1 MKRNNLIQMLV
12 ATLILCAMWQNAA
25 AERQSLTSIQLQAE
39 SFLANYPYQ
48 SPYPVQFRITPLD
61 PRLNLNACA
70 SALQIS
76 FTRNDKISGNT
87 SLKVSCPEPTNWK
100 IHLPVSVDLF
110 DDVLVTRIPLV
121 RGHAIS
127 KKDVK
132 FRKTNVSNL
141 NRGYFRHLDDL
152 KKLQVKQNL
161 PANRVL
167 NSSNLEAR
175 ELIKSGQKVTIIL
188 KFKGL
193 QVKSNGEALQSASE
207 GDLIKVRN
215 TESRKIIQGIVSAD
229 GQVQVSL

>member
-1 MKRNNLIQMLV
+1 MNRNNLLQILA
-12 ATLILCAMWQNAA
+12 ATLILSAVWQNAV
-25 AERQSLTSIQLQAE
+25 AERQSLASIQLQAE

-48 SPYPVQFRITPLD
+48 SPYPVQFKVTSLD
-61 PRLNLNACA
+61 PRLNLNACD

-87 SLKVSCPEPTNWK
+87 SLKVSCPQPTNWK
-100 IHLPVSVDLF
+100 IHLPVRVDLF
-110 DDVLVTRIPLV
+110 DDVLVSRTPLL
-121 RGHAIS
+121 RGHAVS
-127 KKDVK
+127 ENDVK
-132 FRKTNVSNL
+132 FQKTNISNL
-141 NRGYFRHLDDL
+141 NRGYFRQMDDL

-215 TESRKIIQGIVSAD
+215 TKSRKIIQGIVSAD